1 MTTAQLIQETYIHYD
16 KNGEKTTRYRKGYP
30 KQHENKKVKKAF
42 LKNYQKIQFHDP
54 DEQTHRDNHI
64 QLMRKYEKLYPGNQE
79 PFTHPNDANLQIYPT
94 KTNEGIE
101 HLYIDLYG
109 KEPETQAQKRAEEL
123 KLGIF

>member
-54 DEQTHRDNHI
+54 DEQTHTETIIYSSCGSMKSYTLETKNHLRTPTT
-64 QLMRKYEKLYPGNQE
+64 QTYKY
-79 PFTHPNDANLQIYPT
+79 
-94 KTNEGIE
+94 
-101 HLYIDLYG
+101 
-109 KEPETQAQKRAEEL
+109 TQQKQTRV
-123 KLGIF
+123 